1 MGHQSRQRRNY
12 ISMERHQ
19 AMITAQLD
27 HLRAIDAHLAKLLDI
42 AAKRTLEVMQ
52 AALKASPNNPFL
64 KGHVAALEGAI

>member
-1 MGHQSRQRRNY
+1 
-12 ISMERHQ
+12 
-19 AMITAQLD
+19 MITAQLD